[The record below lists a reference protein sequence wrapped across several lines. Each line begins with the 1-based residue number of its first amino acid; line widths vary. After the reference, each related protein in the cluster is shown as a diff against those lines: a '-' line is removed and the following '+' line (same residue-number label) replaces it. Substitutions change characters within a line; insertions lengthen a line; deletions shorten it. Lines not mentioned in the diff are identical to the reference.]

1 MTATDLLYRSP
12 TGGSIGRGGGIEAP
26 TRTIGDF
33 VDSAGHLR
41 NRTKVLADDSQR
53 LHQMVDE
60 RHTDALDA
68 ELRTVA
74 NQRAKESLAS
84 LLDELNGLGFSWRDI
99 ARVGG
104 VSVPALRKW
113 RLGGAA
119 SGANRRRVAMV
130 VALCDIARD
139 RYLISDV
146 AGWLETPMH
155 PAAPVTGMDMVV
167 QGRFD
172 LVMRLA
178 RDRGDPEQALNE
190 FEPDWRERYSSPVE
204 VFTAPDGLRGLRLA
218 DRHS

>member
-1 MTATDLLYRSP
+1 MTAMDSLYRSP
-12 TGGSIGRGGGIEAP
+12 TGESIGRGGGIEAP
-26 TRTIGDF
+26 TRTISDL
-33 VDSAGHLR
+33 VDSSGHLR
-41 NRTKVLADDSQR
+41 NQTKVLVDDSQR

-60 RHTDALDA
+60 HHSDTLDA

-74 NQRAKESLAS
+74 NQRAKEGLAS
-84 LLDELNGLGFSWRDI
+84 LLEVLNDLGFSWRDI

-119 SGANRRRVAMV
+119 SGANRRKVATV

-146 AGWLETPMH
+146 AGWLETPVH
-155 PAAPVTGMDMVV
+155 PAAPVTGMDMVAG
-167 QGRFD
+167 GRFD

-178 RDRGDPEQALNE
+178 RDQGADPADVLNE
-190 FEPDWRERYSSPVE
+190 FESDWRERYSTAVE
-204 VFTAPDGLRGLRLA
+204 VFTAPDGLPGLRLA
-218 DRHS
+218 